1 MSSSASPESYDQPS
15 FFRRYGCLIFLVAFA
30 LLIVGGFLFAR
41 YMIVSTPMPF
51 RMVARMIE
59 KANPNVRIE
68 GISGDLKTGV
78 SVSSITW
85 GTVPGKP
92 SEILDLRIR
101 YNGYGDMSQTHRL
114 VIHEVGVR
122 RAHIDLADLPSA
134 DAAITQTTVTSY
146 STTSSTTTSGSTTAT
161 TPPSGPTTSTTTTSS
176 ADGPVTT
183 TTTTTSFTMPTLPG
197 APLPNG
203 LQAFEI
209 ERMSIEDVLITN
221 RNSPDFRL
229 SIPKVE
235 WTGFK
240 ATPTSLDPGALTVES
255 DRLMLHTEPGR
266 TVQVDGQSI
275 AFQKLLKGTAQPAL
289 HPAIKQPIS
298 FTADLSFQPQGDAGP
313 FHFVFADGNLEINGT
328 ANGGGSIHARQ
339 VDLASFLDPKKI
351 FGEQTADLPG
361 DLVLDAVAGPGFA
374 TGNGTMKIT
383 GGSFRLGV
391 ATFQI
396 QPLEFTKAGLSGAV
410 FQAVFKTDAGDI
422 LWQLPLA
429 RFGDEYHPRLMSQGM
444 ATTEILSR
452 VFAGRPYEQLTAEE
466 KKAIDARVPVYEK
479 PVYFPPPLEK

>member
-1 MSSSASPESYDQPS
+1 MSSNPSPESYDQPS
-15 FFRRYGCLIFLVAFA
+15 FLRRYGCLIILVAFV
-30 LLIVGGFLFAR
+30 LLIVGGFLTVR
-41 YMIVSTPMPF
+41 YMVVSTPMPY
-51 RMVARMIE
+51 RVLAKMIE
-59 KANPNVRIE
+59 QANPNVRIE
-68 GISGDLKTGV
+68 GISGDLQTGV

-85 GTVPGKP
+85 GTVPGSP

-101 YNGYGDMSQTHRL
+101 YNGYGEASRTHRL
-114 VIHEVGVR
+114 VIHEAGVR

-134 DAAITQTTVTSY
+134 DAAVTQTTTVTSD
-146 STTSSTTTSGSTTAT
+146 S
-161 TPPSGPTTSTTTTSS
+161 TTSTTTTTGSTTTTTTTSS
-176 ADGPVTT
+176 PEGPSTT

-203 LQAFEI
+203 LQGFEI
-209 ERMSIEDVLITN
+209 ERVSIEDVLITN
-221 RNSPDFRL
+221 RNSPDFRV

-255 DRLMLHTEPGR
+255 DRLVLHTEPGR
-266 TVQVDGQSI
+266 TVQVDGKSI

-328 ANGGGSIHARQ
+328 ADGGGSIHARQ
-339 VDLASFLDPKKI
+339 VDLASFIEPKKI
-351 FGEQTADLPG
+351 FGGQAADLPSE
-361 DLVLDAVAGPGFA
+361 LVLNAVAAPGF
-374 TGNGTMKIT
+374 TNGNGTMKIE

-396 QPLEFTKAGLSGAV
+396 EPLEFTKAGQSSAV
-410 FQAVFKTDAGDI
+410 LQAVFKTDAGNI

-429 RFGDEYHPRLMSQGM
+429 HFGDEYHPLLMSPGM
-444 ATTEILSR
+444 TATEILSR
-452 VFAGRPYEQLTAEE
+452 VFVGRPYEQLSADE

-479 PVYFPPPLEK
+479 PVYFPPVEK